1 MRIGIVGAGT
11 VGSNLARALLGAGHE
26 VMLSSREP
34 ESDRM
39 QALIGELGSH
49 ASVGTVAQTVAF
61 SNLVILA
68 LRWDAV
74 PDAVIAG
81 GDWTGKILIDV
92 TNRLGVPESAAQELA
107 QIAHGA
113 RVVKAF
119 NTVGAEHFQNPMFN
133 GERASLLIAG
143 DDEEAKAI
151 VSKLIADLG
160 FEPIDA
166 GNLAVAAHLEDLAE
180 LWLHLARGLGRNFAF
195 RIIRR

>member
-1 MRIGIVGAGT
+1 MKIGIVGAGV
-11 VGSNLARALLGAGHE
+11 VGTNLARALLGAGHE

-34 ESDRM
+34 EGAKMRELK
-39 QALIGELGSH
+39 AELGSH
-49 ASVGTVAQTVAF
+49 ASIGTVAQTVAY
-61 SNLVILA
+61 SNVVALA

-81 GDWTGKILIDV
+81 DDWTGKILIDI
-92 TNRLGVPESAAQELA
+92 TNRFGNPLSAAQELS
-107 QIAHGA
+107 QIAHGS

-151 VSKLIADLG
+151 VSKLIADIG

-166 GNLAVAAHLEDLAE
+166 GDLAVAAHLEDLAE
-180 LWLHLARGLGRNFAF
+180 LWMHVAHGIGRNFAF